1 MTVSLSKFAPAP
13 IAAAL
18 LDEPAACSFS
28 NDEAFDFRCA
38 DAATLAFDLC
48 GRFCVPNLP
57 LSEGDAIDLAE
68 AFSAELDAAGHE
80 CNDVWWANCGDIIT
94 ALVATSRE
102 ACQRLDYERSDRC
115 FAFIAQLAPHGRII
129 G

>member
-1 MTVSLSKFAPAP
+1 MTVSLSKSATAP

-18 LDEPAACSFS
+18 LDEPAARSYS
-28 NDEAFDFRCA
+28 SDEAFDFRCSFA
-38 DAATLAFDLC
+38 GEVAFLLCECFCSPDDA
-48 GRFCVPNLP
+48 
-57 LSEGDAIDLAE
+57 LSEEHAVDLAE
-68 AFSAELDAAGHE
+68 AFSAELTNCGYGCH
-80 CNDVWWANCGDIIT
+80 DVWWANCGDIIT
-94 ALVATSRE
+94 ALVAASQE